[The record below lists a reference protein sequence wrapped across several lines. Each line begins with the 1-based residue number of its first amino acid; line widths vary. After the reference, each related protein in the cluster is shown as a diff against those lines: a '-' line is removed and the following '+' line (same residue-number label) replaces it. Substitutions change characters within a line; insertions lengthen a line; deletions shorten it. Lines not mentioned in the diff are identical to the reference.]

1 MRAAVA
7 GVGVVLA
14 LVGAVL
20 WYVPVTTAS
29 SSIEVPVGEAFD
41 FSVPGTLIIGPV
53 PFTATWTASGP
64 VNVTVYGCG
73 SDSKCSAQ
81 TNSTVVDRGMGAT
94 GSMKWTGKS
103 GLYYLFVPNATT
115 NLTVTY
121 VEPLLGGLGGLALLG
136 IGIVVAVAGVS
147 MHRRQ
152 GETPPAQ
159 T

>member
-1 MRAAVA
+1 
-7 GVGVVLA
+7 
-14 LVGAVL
+14 
-20 WYVPVTTAS
+20 
-29 SSIEVPVGEAFD
+29 
-41 FSVPGTLIIGPV
+41 
-53 PFTATWTASGP
+53 
-64 VNVTVYGCG
+64 
-73 SDSKCSAQ
+73 
-81 TNSTVVDRGMGAT
+81 
-94 GSMKWTGKS
+94 
-103 GLYYLFVPNATT
+103 VPNATT